1 MWPHI
6 FQDLHA
12 RAHLTFVW
20 VENVFLYLYLNV
32 SIFNLFLQ
40 QKQEGNSQ
48 EKNLW
53 TTFLTS
59 VHVVFLNK
67 MSFKKYFHRQFTE
80 FIMSLLWVYYEFIMS
95 LLCIYYEFIMSL
107 FLRFSIIFSQTVD
120 LPEADPPATPIIN
133 GELLG
138 CASFIG
144 EERNRHFESISFVR
158 VINIFIVFAFF
169 ILWFVCIQ

>member
-80 FIMSLLWVYYEFIMS
+80 FIMSLLWVYYEFIMY
-95 LLCIYYEFIMSL
+95 LLRVYYEFIPKILHNLLANCRFTRSWPSGYSYYKRRTPRL
-107 FLRFSIIFSQTVD
+107 CFLHRRRAEQTFWIHIF
-120 LPEADPPATPIIN
+120 
-133 GELLG
+133 
-138 CASFIG
+138 
-144 EERNRHFESISFVR
+144 R
-158 VINIFIVFAFF
+158 
-169 ILWFVCIQ
+169 